1 VVHGSDHKQEL
12 ISRMPTGSCRAI
24 SRVLDLESPVSRTAD
39 AYRGRRQLPIH
50 RCKWRSPVGP
60 YRFPHQA
67 PSGEPAARCR
77 NRLREVSAWCPAS
90 VVAQCAL
97 GRSIFWLGRPRPKSQ
112 QKPRSVRVHRHRT
125 YRTAATPVNAQ
136 SGNAI
141 LAFDR
146 LRLPSPM
153 PTRCSSCSF
162 MPYPAVFLRPRRK
175 RDFVSS
181 GQAAKRGFGLYAV
194 IGRFPVCQGD
204 R

>member
-1 VVHGSDHKQEL
+1 MLASIALRTAAHDLAVDQGGANLVVHGSDHKQEL

-136 SGNAI
+136 GGNANV
-141 LAFDR
+141 AFDG
-146 LRLPSPM
+146 LRLPSPIR
-153 PTRCSSCSF
+153 PPC
-162 MPYPAVFLRPRRK
+162 PLDAQHAGVFLRPRRK
-175 RDFVSS
+175 RDFV
-181 GQAAKRGFGLYAV
+181 
-194 IGRFPVCQGD
+194 
-204 R
+204 